1 MWINKSHLKAKLFL
15 IVVFLFLAITVIST
29 SCVCPLFSLLGRF
42 TGIEVKTGKNIDQG
56 LVASELVYPDSTALA
71 QADGDIERILE
82 LIDQYG
88 AALSEEDLTILDEL
102 PQEIKEQEVSA
113 TVYSTADNKVE
124 VLDYYD
130 SFDNKRWD
138 IQKLQSEE
146 QVDNGRQP
154 TVLFASSKDEQQMF
168 MLIGTQNN
176 TFIVFIGFDWEALS
190 EKIEK

>member
-1 MWINKSHLKAKLFL
+1 MRINKNHLKLKLFL
-15 IVVFLFLAITVIST
+15 IMVFLFLAITVIST
-29 SCVCPLFSLLGRF
+29 SCVFSPFSLLGKF
-42 TGIEVKTGKNIDQG
+42 TGIEVKTGNNIDQD
-56 LVASELVYPDSTALA
+56 LVASELAYPDSTVLA
-71 QADGDIERILE
+71 QIDGDIERILE

-88 AALSEEDLTILDEL
+88 AALSEEQLSVLDEL

-113 TVYSTADNKVE
+113 TVYSTADNKIE

-146 QVDNGRQP
+146 QVENTGQP
-154 TVLFASSKDEQQMF
+154 TMLVASKEDEQQMF

-176 TFIVFIGFDWEALS
+176 TFIIFIGFDWEVLS

>member
-1 MWINKSHLKAKLFL
+1 MCTDKSHLKAKLFL

-29 SCVCPLFSLLGRF
+29 SCMCPLFSLLGRF
-42 TGIEVKTGKNIDQG
+42 TGIEVKTGKNIDQD

-88 AALSEEDLTILDEL
+88 AVLSEEQLSVLDEL

-113 TVYSTADNKVE
+113 TVYSTADNKIE

-138 IQKLQSEE
+138 IQKLQNGE
-146 QVDNGRQP
+146 QIDNGEQP
-154 TVLFASSKDEQQMF
+154 TVLFASREDEQQMF

-176 TFIVFIGFDWEALS
+176 TFIIFIGFDWEALS
-190 EKIEK
+190 KKIEK

>member
-1 MWINKSHLKAKLFL
+1 MWINKSHLKLKLFL

-42 TGIEVKTGKNIDQG
+42 TGIEVKTGKNIDQD
-56 LVASELVYPDSTALA
+56 LVASELVYPDSKALA
-71 QADGDIERILE
+71 QADGDVERILE

-88 AALSEEDLTILDEL
+88 TVLSEEQFSVLDEL

-113 TVYSTADNKVE
+113 TIYSTADNKIE

-146 QVDNGRQP
+146 QVENTGQP
-154 TVLFASSKDEQQMF
+154 TMLFASKEDEQQAF
-168 MLIGTQNN
+168 MLIGTKNN